1 MEEKNND
8 SKTEVSQTSVVVE
21 KPGNDKAVIET
32 VFMPGSSK
40 TTEGAS
46 EGATEGASGEPATTA
61 VREGFWSDKKR
72 LIKVVMIPVVSVL
85 FIELLNGDRTG
96 RVMARFIG
104 NPSIARVVRL
114 VVGAVFI
121 FLLLIVAKYF

>member
-8 SKTEVSQTSVVVE
+8 AKTEVTQTSVVVE

-40 TTEGAS
+40 TTEGVS
-46 EGATEGASGEPATTA
+46 EGASEEPAITA
-61 VREGFWSDKKR
+61 VKEGFWSDKKR
-72 LIKVVMIPVVSVL
+72 LIKVVMIPVISVL
-85 FIELLNGDRTG
+85 FIELLNSDRTG

>member
-46 EGATEGASGEPATTA
+46 EEPATTA

-85 FIELLNGDRTG
+85 FIELLNSDRTG

-104 NPSIARVVRL
+104 NPSIARVARL

>member
-8 SKTEVSQTSVVVE
+8 AKTEVSQASVVLE
-21 KPGNDKAVIET
+21 KPGSDKAVVET

-46 EGATEGASGEPATTA
+46 EGASEEPAVTA

-72 LIKVVMIPVVSVL
+72 LIKVVTIPVISVL
-85 FIELLNGDRTG
+85 FIELLNSDRTG